1 MNKRS
6 KALPPEKGP
15 TPQGMKNGDE
25 IKVGKGLKFRSSG
38 DISYEKRVQP
48 KTDVKITYNTKKKKV
63 KNLKL
68 RTNIL
73 GGDLVV
79 GKDKYGT
86 TANYSKNLLKGNLNI
101 SGYKTPKDKGIG
113 FQFVKK
119 FQIGALSDLGCP
131 YRENGVQGS
140 DIKGVKP
147 IQVKG
152 KKFIGVK

>member
-6 KALPPEKGP
+6 KALAPEKGP
-15 TPQGMKNGDE
+15 TPQGLKNGDE

-38 DISYEKRVQP
+38 DISYEKRLKP
-48 KTDVKITYNTKKKKV
+48 GTDAKITYDTKKKEV
-63 KNLKL
+63 KNVKF

-73 GGDLVV
+73 DGDLVL
-79 GKDKYGT
+79 GKNKYAT
-86 TANYSKNLLKGNLNI
+86 TANYSKDLLKGSVNI
-101 SGYKTPKDKGIG
+101 SAYKTPKDQGIG
-113 FQFVKK
+113 FKLVKK

-131 YRENGVQGS
+131 HRENGVQGS

>member
-6 KALPPEKGP
+6 KALPPEKGL

-48 KTDVKITYNTKKKKV
+48 KTDVKITYNTKEKELKNIKV
-63 KNLKL
+63 K
-68 RTNIL
+68 TNIL
-73 GGDLVV
+73 DGDLVV
-79 GKDKYGT
+79 GKNKYAT
-86 TANYSKNLLKGNLNI
+86 TANYSKDLLKGNLNI
-101 SGYKTPKDKGIG
+101 SAYKTPQDKG
-113 FQFVKK
+113 FNLKFVKK

-131 YRENGVQGS
+131 HRENGVQGS

>member
-15 TPQGMKNGDE
+15 SPQGMKNGDE

-48 KTDVKITYNTKKKKV
+48 KTDVKITYSTKNKEV
-63 KNLKL
+63 KDVKLK
-68 RTNIL
+68 TNIL

-79 GKDKYGT
+79 RKNKYNT
-86 TANYSKNLLKGNLNI
+86 TADYSKNLLKGKLNI
-101 SGYKTPKDKGIG
+101 SAYKNPIDKGVN
-113 FQFVKK
+113 VKFALPFK
-119 FQIGALSDLGCP
+119 VGALSDLGCP